1 MFRRLAAGATL
12 DLPRASAG
20 GLDYRAWTEGLIVM
34 TAITSR
40 ELQHVIVVLLGTAG
54 GNGEPPPDGTAL
66 RQAIGPY
73 AGRLE
78 ELGDGSTIVVLE
90 ADRHAATDHAARAA
104 RCALALRAVATG
116 RCMAIAMGHVES
128 IHGLTGGDVLDRA
141 RRLLSRVAGAPG
153 APMPIALDELSA
165 GLLDARFE
173 VIERDAGPVLCGERA
188 LIQGARTLLGRPTPC
203 VGRDREL
210 DTLMAILEG
219 IDDAGAQAVLLIGAA
234 GIGKSRIGA
243 EFVSRVQQRHG
254 GIAIWSGRGGSLRAG
269 STLDLLAQAL
279 RGAVGIRGSEPL
291 AERRDRIEIRVAERV
306 PAAERERVI
315 RFLGEL
321 VGAPFP
327 DDGEGGAALRATRQD
342 ARLMSE
348 QMYMAWLDFLRAETS
363 AHPVL
368 VVLEDLHWSDFGT
381 VRFIDAALRDL
392 CDQPW
397 LVLAMARP
405 ELSQVFPRLWA
416 DRQVLEIRLKGLGR
430 KAGERLVRQVL
441 GTEVSPTTIEGLVQ
455 QADGNALYLEE
466 LIRAEAERKDGD
478 APLPGTVLAMVE
490 TRLARLPRPAR
501 RVLRVASV
509 FGEVCWDGGVIAL
522 LEGAMG
528 AGVGDLLATLVEQEV
543 LIARRDSRFPGE
555 RELAFRHAL
564 IREGAYATLTAEDR
578 RLAHRLAGEW
588 LEQRGEADPMVL
600 AGHFERGGQP
610 ARAAEFYLRAAEQAL
625 HVLDLEA
632 VIARADLGL
641 GCAPPLEL
649 RLALLGMRSEGSRG
663 LQRVHLGETEELI
676 HAAPRGSLPWAR
688 GMLTYQ
694 LRALMERRIED
705 LADPRAVLD
714 DVTPDPGAGGAMSLV
729 FLTRVFIL
737 DSFGLVSRGS
747 ALDEPFR
754 ALVAARGEQEP
765 LVKMWWHVALGIRS
779 SHVHDDP
786 WSALQHGDAIQPIS
800 DAIGSQLIFL
810 NMQLVRGMNQ
820 WYLGA
825 LASAV
830 QTLEGI
836 PGADTALGM
845 ASPMRRLALS
855 WVYADC
861 GAFERACAVASQL
874 AESGRARN
882 NLAEQARGRWALA
895 EALRRTGD
903 LAAAE
908 REVDAALALAMPLEV
923 PGVLA
928 TLARLR
934 LAQGRVA
941 DARVAAEAAVAR
953 YTAMGGCGLFRAA
966 FVRLAHAEALHACGA
981 HDAACVAIAQARAR
995 VLAIAGRISDPGY
1008 RASFLAQ
1015 VPENARTLDLATT
1028 WLGA

>member
-1 MFRRLAAGATL
+1 M
-12 DLPRASAG
+12 S
-20 GLDYRAWTEGLIVM
+20 
-34 TAITSR
+34 AITSR
-40 ELQHVIVVLLGTAG
+40 ERQHVIVVMLGSTGVDG
-54 GNGEPPPDGTAL
+54 GPPPDGAAL
-66 RQAIGPY
+66 RRAIGPY
-73 AGRLE
+73 GGRLE
-78 ELGDGSTIVVLE
+78 ELADGTTIVVLE

-104 RCALALRAVATG
+104 RCALALREVATG

-128 IHGLTGGDVLDRA
+128 IRELTGGDVLDRA
-141 RRLLSRVAGAPG
+141 RRLVSRVAGARG
-153 APMPIALDELSA
+153 APTPIALDELSA

-173 VIERDAGPVLCGERA
+173 VIERDAGLVLCGERA

-203 VGRDREL
+203 VGRDWEL
-210 DTLMAILEG
+210 DTLVAHLEAG
-219 IDDAGAQAVLLIGAA
+219 IDEPRAQAVLLIGAA
-234 GIGKSRIGA
+234 GIGKSRIGT

-254 GIAIWSGRGGSLRAG
+254 ELAIWGGRGDSLRAG

-291 AERRDRIEIRVAERV
+291 AERRDLIQTRVAERV
-306 PAAERERVI
+306 PAAERERVTG
-315 RFLGEL
+315 FLGEL

-327 DDGEGGAALRATRQD
+327 GDGEGGAALRAARHD
-342 ARLMSE
+342 AQLMSE
-348 QMYMAWLDFLRAETS
+348 QMYAAWLDFLRAETS

-397 LVLAMARP
+397 MVLAMARP
-405 ELSQVFPRLWA
+405 ELYEVFPRLWA
-416 DRQVLEIRLKGLGR
+416 DRPVQEIRLKGLGR
-430 KAGERLVRQVL
+430 RAGERLVRQVL
-441 GTEVSPTTIEGLVQ
+441 GTGVGPTTIESLVH

-466 LIRAEAERKDGD
+466 LIRAEAEHKDSD

-490 TRLARLPRPAR
+490 TRLARLPRNAR

-509 FGEVCWDGGVIAL
+509 FGEVCWDGALIAL

-528 AGVGDLLATLVEQEV
+528 ARVGDLLATLVEQEV

-564 IREGAYATLTAEDR
+564 IREGAYASLTAEDR

-588 LEQRGEADPMVL
+588 LEQRGEGDPMVL

-641 GCAPPLEL
+641 DCAPPQEL
-649 RLALLGMRSEGSRG
+649 RLALLGVRSEGARR
-663 LQRVHLGETEELI
+663 LQRVTISEAEELI
-676 HAAPRGSLPWAR
+676 RAAPRGSLAWAR
-688 GMLTYQ
+688 GMLAYQ
-694 LRALMERRIED
+694 LRALLERRIDD
-705 LADPRAVLD
+705 LADPPALLHEI
-714 DVTPDPGAGGAMSLV
+714 TPAPGAAGAMSLV
-729 FLTRVFIL
+729 FLTRMFVL
-737 DSFGLVSRGS
+737 DSFGQVSQGS
-747 ALDEPFR
+747 VLDPPFR
-754 ALVAARGEQEP
+754 ALVHAWGEQEP
-765 LVKMWWHVALGIRS
+765 LATVWWHVALGIRS

-786 WSALQHGDAIQPIS
+786 WNAMQHGDAIRPIC
-800 DAIGSQLIFL
+800 DALGSRLIFL

-825 LASAV
+825 LAAAV
-830 QTLEGI
+830 ETLEGI
-836 PGADTALGM
+836 PAADTAIGM
-845 ASPMRRLALS
+845 ASSMRRLALS

-861 GAFERACAVASQL
+861 GAFERACAMASQL
-874 AESGRARN
+874 AGSGRARN
-882 NLAEQARGRWALA
+882 NQTEQARGRWALA
-895 EALRRTGD
+895 EALRRMGD

-908 REVDAALALAMPLEV
+908 REVEAALALALPLEA
-923 PGVLA
+923 PGILA

-934 LAQGRVA
+934 LAQGRA
-941 DARVAAEAAVAR
+941 AEARVAAEDAMAR
-953 YTAMGGCGLFRAA
+953 YTAMGACGMFRAA
-966 FVRLAHAEALHACGA
+966 FVRLAHAEALHATGA
-981 HDAACVAIAQARAR
+981 HDAARVAIAQARAR
-995 VLAIAGRISDPGY
+995 VLAVAGKISDPGY

-1015 VPENARTLDLATT
+1015 IPENARTLTLART
-1028 WLGA
+1028 WLDEPGLAGPAGA

>member
-1 MFRRLAAGATL
+1 
-12 DLPRASAG
+12 
-20 GLDYRAWTEGLIVM
+20 M

-40 ELQHVIVVLLGTAG
+40 ELQHVIVVMLGSAG
-54 GNGEPPPDGTAL
+54 DGGPSPDGAAL

-73 AGRLE
+73 GGRLE

-104 RCALALRAVATG
+104 RCALALRGVATG

-128 IHGLTGGDVLDRA
+128 LRELTGGDVLDRA
-141 RRLLSRVAGAPG
+141 RRLVSRVAGAPG
-153 APMPIALDELSA
+153 APTPIAVDELTA

-173 VIERDAGPVLCGERA
+173 VIERDVGLVLCGERA

-203 VGRDREL
+203 VGRDWEL
-210 DTLMAILEG
+210 DTLMANLEAG
-219 IDDAGAQAVLLIGAA
+219 IDEPKAQAVLLIGAA

-243 EFVSRVQQRHG
+243 EFVGRVQQRHG
-254 GIAIWSGRGGSLRAG
+254 ELAIWSGRGDSLRAG

-291 AERRDRIEIRVAERV
+291 AERRDLIQARVAERLHG
-306 PAAERERVI
+306 AERERVT

-327 DDGEGGAALRATRQD
+327 DESEGGAALRAARHD
-342 ARLMSE
+342 AQLMSE
-348 QMYMAWLDFLRAETS
+348 QMYTAWLDFLRAETF
-363 AHPVL
+363 ARPVL
-368 VVLEDLHWSDFGT
+368 VLLEDLHWSDFGT
-381 VRFIDAALRDL
+381 VRFIGTALREL

-397 LVLAMARP
+397 MVLAMARP
-405 ELSQVFPRLWA
+405 ELYEVFPRLWA
-416 DRQVLEIRLKGLGR
+416 ERQVQEIRLKGLGR
-430 KAGERLVRQVL
+430 RAGERLVRQVL
-441 GTEVSPTTIEGLVQ
+441 GTAVAPATIEGLVR

-466 LIRAEAERKDGD
+466 LIRAEAEHKGKDG
-478 APLPGTVLAMVE
+478 PLPGTVLAMVE
-490 TRLARLPRPAR
+490 TRLARLPRHAR

-509 FGEVCWDGGVIAL
+509 FGEVCWDGAVIAL

-588 LEQRGEADPMVL
+588 LEQHGEADPMVL

-641 GCAPPLEL
+641 SCAPPQQL
-649 RLALLGMRSEGSRG
+649 RLALLGARSDASRR
-663 LQRVHLGETEELI
+663 LQRVTIGEAEELI
-676 HAAPRGSLPWAR
+676 GAAPRGSLAWAR
-688 GMLTYQ
+688 GMLAYQ
-694 LRALMERRIED
+694 LRALMERRVED
-705 LADPRAVLD
+705 LADPRVRLEE
-714 DVTPDPGAGGAMSLV
+714 VTPDPGAAGAMSLV

-737 DSFGLVSRGS
+737 DSFGHVAWGS
-747 ALDEPFR
+747 AQDEAFS
-754 ALVAARGEQEP
+754 ALVRARGEQEP
-765 LVKMWWHVALGIRS
+765 LATVWWHVAIGVRG
-779 SHVHDDP
+779 SHVYDDP
-786 WSALQHGDAIQPIS
+786 WSAMQHGEAIQPICE
-800 DAIGSQLIFL
+800 ALGSQLIFL
-810 NMQLVRGMNQ
+810 NMQLIRGINQ

-836 PGADTALGM
+836 PGADTAIGM
-845 ASPMRRLALS
+845 ASSMRRLSLS
-855 WVYADC
+855 WVHADR

-874 AESGRARN
+874 VESGRGRN
-882 NLAEQARGRWALA
+882 NVAEQSRGRWALA
-895 EALRRTGD
+895 EALRRMGD

-908 REVDAALALAMPLEV
+908 REIEAALALAMPLEA

-934 LAQGRVA
+934 LAQDRA
-941 DARVAAEAAVAR
+941 AEALVAAEDAMAR
-953 YTAMGGCGLFRAA
+953 YAAMGACGMFRAA
-966 FVRLAHAEALHACGA
+966 FVRLAHAEALHATGA
-981 HDAACVAIAQARAR
+981 HDAARAAIAQARAR
-995 VLAIAGRISDPGY
+995 VLAVAARISDPDY

-1015 VPENARTLDLATT
+1015 VPENARTLSLAST
-1028 WLGA
+1028 WLGEPALAGPAEG